1 MNKAV
6 SPAQTIYP
14 ALSDAIVKSAFA
26 LVVTV
31 VLASRLLVN
40 KRALTALKADFSWLK
55 LVVSSLVEAVT
66 VFSELEESV
75 FSELDVL
82 LELVFAEED
91 ELLEVLVELF
101 ELFSAEDCELC
112 FSSAELAEELL
123 TAELFV
129 EELFTEDEEESE
141 DGIDEDDTASSVS
154 SFSTLT
160 SKG

>member
-1 MNKAV
+1 MKLIVNKAV

-40 KRALTALKADFSWLK
+40 KRALTALKADFAWLK

-101 ELFSAEDCELC
+101 ELFSAEDCH
-112 FSSAELAEELL
+112 
-123 TAELFV
+123 
-129 EELFTEDEEESE
+129 
-141 DGIDEDDTASSVS
+141 
-154 SFSTLT
+154 
-160 SKG
+160 